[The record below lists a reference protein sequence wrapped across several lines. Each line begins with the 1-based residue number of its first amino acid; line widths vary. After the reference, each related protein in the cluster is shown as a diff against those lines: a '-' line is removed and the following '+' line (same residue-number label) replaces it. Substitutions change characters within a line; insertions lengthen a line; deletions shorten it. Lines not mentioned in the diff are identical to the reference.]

1 MSGEG
6 KGGEGLWVVGA
17 CPLFVNTPHPLL
29 PPHTHKPHSDFGGR
43 LNFSGRAATVKC
55 FENNPLVRATLGEP
69 GAGRVLVVD
78 GDASLRCALLGDK
91 NAAMAF
97 ANGWSGIIIN
107 GCIRDSLDIS
117 KIDLGVKALATS
129 PPHFISSKR
138 DPGLRD
144 VPLSFAGV
152 TVTPGDWV
160 YADGDGVLVSKEELK
175 L

>member
-1 MSGEG
+1 LSVPAPF
-6 KGGEGLWVVGA
+6 LST
-17 CPLFVNTPHPLL
+17 LLTPSFHHTP
-29 PPHTHKPHSDFGGR
+29 THKPHSDFGGR

-144 VPLSFAGV
+144 VPVSFAGV